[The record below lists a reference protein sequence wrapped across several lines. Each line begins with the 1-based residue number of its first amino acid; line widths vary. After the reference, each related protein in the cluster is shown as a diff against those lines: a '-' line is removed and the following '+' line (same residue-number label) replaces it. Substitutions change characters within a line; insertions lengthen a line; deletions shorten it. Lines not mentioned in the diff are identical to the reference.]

1 VTDPTRKR
9 RFCVASEDDACASAA
24 EPAREGPAFAPGQ
37 RLVFPPAEAHHA
49 AHVLRLRPGDAV
61 DLFDGAGGT
70 AGARLV
76 EVRRGAVTALV
87 EEVRA
92 PLARPAP
99 ILHLAFAVPKGSR
112 LDWLLEKATELG
124 AASLVPI
131 RFERSVAGGDAL
143 SAAQRRRW
151 TCRCIAAAK
160 QAGLDF
166 LPAIGR
172 PMTLE
177 AYTAGPQTGLGLFGD
192 LSDDARP
199 LRAAVADRAAGP
211 PIYNVVVGPEGGL
224 TPAEGQALRRAGF
237 RPVRL
242 GHTVLRIETA
252 AVALLAGLLSLQ
264 P

>member
-1 VTDPTRKR
+1 MTDPTRKR
-9 RFCVASEDDACASAA
+9 RFYVSREDEACASAA
-24 EPAREGPAFAPGQ
+24 EPARGGPAFAPGR
-37 RLVFPPAEAHHA
+37 RLVLPPAEAHHA
-49 AHVLRLRPGDAV
+49 AHVLRLRPGDAIE
-61 DLFDGAGGT
+61 LFDGAGGT
-70 AGARLV
+70 AAARLV
-76 EVRRGAVTALV
+76 EIRHGAVTALV

-124 AASLVPI
+124 AASLVPV

-143 SAAQRRRW
+143 SATQRRRW
-151 TCRCIAAAK
+151 TGCCIAAAK

-177 AYTAGPQTGLGLFGD
+177 AYAAAPRTGLGLFGD

-199 LRAAVADRAAGP
+199 LWAAVTGQASGP
-211 PIYNVVVGPEGGL
+211 PIYNVAVGPEGGL
-224 TPAEGQALRRAGF
+224 APAEGQVLRRAGF

-242 GHTVLRIETA
+242 GHTVLRVETA
-252 AVALLAGLLSLQ
+252 AVALLSGILSLQ